1 MPIAG
6 NPKKLAFDVAQGYQ
20 QFTQATLRQYNAEDL
35 KVILFNLNLALR
47 EIRAKQISLEDI
59 EALKDKNNKLR
70 RINQAVNMIQS
81 YTALRGIKI

>member
-47 EIRAKQISLEDI
+47 EIRGKQISLEDF

-81 YTALRGIKI
+81 YSALRGIKI